1 MSVRVGVA
9 EEAFGPEDGARVARG
24 LSAANVGI
32 DPVADSA
39 GNGVSAQEGLRVA
52 VLDTYQ
58 SKHGAAPHF
67 ARQQTLAVA
76 PPAQL
81 RPPRTERIKVTV
93 RFLLLG
99 CLEMVLVMR
108 MRREERRRETRRAR
122 SR

>member
-1 MSVRVGVA
+1 MLSLVADLDLRFEAEQACHAPAIDHIA

-76 PPAQL
+76 LPAQQ
-81 RPPRTERIKVTV
+81 RAPRTERIKVAV
-93 RFLLLG
+93 RVMLLV
-99 CLEMVLVMR
+99 CVRMV
-108 MRREERRRETRRAR
+108 
-122 SR
+122 